1 LLLNPGFDRSFSKVE
16 QPMSVLKFVKDDQDF
31 FGRFFRLAAINVL
44 SNLMV
49 PLASLMD
56 MAFLGHLPD
65 IHHLA
70 GVALATVIFNY
81 LYWTF
86 GFLRMGT
93 TGLTAQAIGR
103 DDPDEVMLIGL
114 RNGLI
119 ALIAGIGMVLLQEP
133 LRIIGFG
140 LLSATTEVK
149 ASGQIYYSALIWG
162 APATLINMT
171 LVGWFLGREQSA
183 KVLLLSSVGNGTK
196 ILLEYLFV
204 VQWGWQS
211 LGAGRATSVSQ
222 YLMLLVG
229 VCLVCSDRTLQWHIP
244 QLRQKLLDT
253 HALKASFT
261 LNSAIVIRTFA
272 FGSTFAT
279 FTNLSSAMGT
289 AILTANALMLQVVSL
304 AAYFI
309 DGLAFATETMAG
321 VFYGKNHLDKLAL
334 LVRVSGIT
342 SLGLGLTFAIGFIA
356 IPNRLFGLLTNHT
369 EIMHLIR
376 EQVPW
381 LLLLLGFASI
391 AYMLDGY
398 FLGLTQAQIIQ
409 NSALIATLVGFA
421 PIAAIAGFLQ
431 NVHLL
436 WFAMTV
442 FMATRALTLALHVPQ
457 TFQKS
462 TCIKADKPL
471 NQV

>member
-1 LLLNPGFDRSFSKVE
+1 MSALNVRGDRVFY
-16 QPMSVLKFVKDDQDF
+16 Q
-31 FGRFFRLAAINVL
+31 RFFRLAAVNIL

-49 PLASLMD
+49 PLASLLD

-65 IHHLA
+65 LDQLA
-70 GVALATVIFNY
+70 GVALATVLFNY

-119 ALIAGIGMVLLQEP
+119 ALVAGIGMVLLQEP
-133 LRIIGFG
+133 LRIIGFA
-140 LLSATTEVK
+140 LLNATAEVK
-149 ASGQIYYSALIWG
+149 ASGQAYYSALIWG

-171 LVGWFLGREQSA
+171 LVGWFLGREQSS
-183 KVLLLSSVGNGTK
+183 KVLLLSAVSNGSK
-196 ILLEYLFV
+196 VVLEYLFV

-211 LGAGRATSVSQ
+211 AGAGSATTVSQ
-222 YLMLLVG
+222 YLMLFVG
-229 VCLVCSDRTLQWHIP
+229 GWLVCRDRALHKNIP
-244 QLRQKLLDT
+244 HLRQKLLDAT
-253 HALKASFT
+253 ALKASVA
-261 LNSAIVIRTFA
+261 LNGAIVIRTFA
-272 FGSTFAT
+272 FVSTFAV
-279 FTNLSSAMGT
+279 FTNLSSTMGT
-289 AILTANALMLQVVSL
+289 TVLTANALMLQVVSL

-321 VFYGKNHLDKLAL
+321 VFYGKNNLNQLAL

-342 SLGLGLTFAIGFIA
+342 SLGLGLTFAIAFIA
-356 IPNRLFGLLTNHT
+356 APNFLFGLLTNHPKIV
-369 EIMHLIR
+369 ELIR
-376 EQVPW
+376 DQVPW
-381 LLLLLGFASI
+381 LLGVLGFGSI

-409 NSALIATLVGFA
+409 KSALIATLIGFA
-421 PIAAIAGFLQ
+421 PLAAIAGFLQ

-436 WFAMTV
+436 WFALTI
-442 FMATRALTLALHVPQ
+442 FMAARALTLALQVPK
-457 TFQKS
+457 TFRFKS
-462 TCIKADKPL
+462 SC
-471 NQV
+471 